1 MMDEVLKNLRS
12 RQDDITAELEI
23 LKTKLTHSLMS
34 SILEKNILNKNHIEE
49 LESLVQDLGIPLTQT
64 SKQIDVGSTI
74 KGTPSVE
81 LADDMAND
89 TEFGIDLM
97 LSPMPMDCDVPEA
110 FCTMFDVL
118 ETPHQ
123 QTSQQIPVIN
133 DTIGCDPPVAA
144 AETNSQ
150 SYLLANAPE
159 SAYDLTDINSDLRTI
174 DAHAHAHAQGA
185 GESFS
190 TNLQRDT
197 NSYVAAVNGG
207 VVDPETDDA
216 GVPTCTGTGV
226 VDNTQYGDVVD
237 SDLSKAGDA
246 KKILT
251 AFNAT
256 LCRKAAL
263 GEKLESPKDAAIG
276 YVTQTESEKIVR
288 NDYCMA
294 EAAKHNTDCLVSDN
308 KGSDIFP
315 DSDSNMVGAD
325 NNHNSSKG
333 GHPKKIRKIRKLFP
347 IIGEK
352 SFYHFDHILTKN
364 RYICCFNECNDN
376 LSTKKKIKM
385 NKEGVTAQTLKGHVQ
400 YHHHLQLDLRYKR
413 CKKVNPITCPFCNDK
428 FTKSQGLNNH
438 LKICS
443 MKLQRES
450 IQKEENTFV
459 HLSREEVEEFAIQH
473 NQ

>member
-226 VDNTQYGDVVD
+226 VDNTQYGDMVD
-237 SDLSKAGDA
+237 SDPGKAGDA
-246 KKILT
+246 IQKLT
-251 AFNAT
+251 AFSAT
-256 LCRKAAL
+256 LSRKAAL
-263 GEKLESPKDAAIG
+263 GERLESPKDAPFG
-276 YVTQTESEKIVR
+276 YVTQTESAKIVR

-294 EAAKHNTDCLVSDN
+294 EAAKHNADSSVSDN
-308 KGSDIFP
+308 KGPDIVS
-315 DSDSNMVGAD
+315 DSDSNMILSD
-325 NNHNSSKG
+325 HNFG
-333 GHPKKIRKIRKLFP
+333 GHPKKKRKKKKIRLSFP
-347 IIGEK
+347 IMGEN
-352 SFYHFDHILTKN
+352 SFLQVERNLATN
-364 RYICCFNECNDN
+364 RYICCFNDCVDN
-376 LSTKKKIKM
+376 LSPNKKIKM
-385 NKEGVTAQTLKGHVQ
+385 NEEGVTAQTLKGHLQ
-400 YHHHLQLDLRYKR
+400 YYHNLQLDLRYKR
-413 CKKVNPITCPFCNDK
+413 CTKVNPITCPYCNK
-428 FTKSQGLNNH
+428 KYTKMQGLNNH
-438 LKICS
+438 LNICS
-443 MKLQRES
+443 MKLHRES
-450 IQKEENTFV
+450 IQKEENAFV
-459 HLSREEVEEFAIQH
+459 NLSREEVEEFAI
-473 NQ
+473 NINE